1 MSSKYYL
8 GVSVVALSLSIYNLH
23 VASTGKKYQCYKS
36 LTLSFEE
43 YIEYNKSQNITLN
56 DTSLSVDI
64 EKNEEYE
71 IEINTK
77 NSYVSLLITIGVFY
91 LIFFL
96 LSLYLSIVI
105 NSLANQLPRDFL
117 DMGLGKKINSMFCKI
132 FPKIFILFSWI
143 IFILIIIL
151 WSFLGAKKCEK
162 SRKISDFSDKERYYN
177 DVKVLNI
184 VNICFWIVLHYFGS
198 VIRHMTY
205 QEPFM
210 YSPVD
215 INSGVIKKVFFSYL
229 GP

>member
-23 VASTGKKYQCYKS
+23 MGSIGKKYQCYKS
-36 LTLSFEE
+36 LTLSYEE
-43 YIEYNKSQNITLN
+43 YIEYNKSQNNTLN
-56 DTSLSVDI
+56 DDSLSIDI
-64 EKNEEYE
+64 EENEEYE

-77 NSYVSLLITIGVFY
+77 NSFVSLIITIGIFY
-91 LIFFL
+91 LIFFF

-105 NSLANQLPRDFL
+105 NTLANQLPRDFL
-117 DMGLGKKINSMFCKI
+117 NMSLGKKINSMFCKI

-143 IFILIIIL
+143 IFILLITI
-151 WSFLGAKKCEK
+151 WGFLGAKKCKK
-162 SRKISDFSDKERYYN
+162 SRKMSDFSDKDRYYN

-184 VNICFWIVLHYFGS
+184 VNFCFWFVLHYFGS

-210 YSPVD
+210 YFPVD
-215 INSGVIKKVFFSYL
+215 ANAGVIRKVFFSYL